1 MRTLFFV
8 LVAFIIFSPFTVK
21 AEDVPQHIIRKCQEM
36 VRNANPVKIVYNYGD
51 LKLDYNK
58 NTAEVSASCKDNAA
72 GCFHG
77 KGGCYWYHGYKNLLI
92 GNYICNFPDAHI
104 TCDFRGTYIDLTNEY
119 DGCNARAVLR
129 HELQHFMIWKTAKDN
144 MMKEMKVKGTEFAVQ
159 NAKVCSDYCHDNS
172 GDNLSKM
179 LREIDNKWRAINYIN
194 DKRLDDVDHD
204 HDTEVNYKVCAPY
217 SFKIISD

>member
-1 MRTLFFV
+1 MTVLF
-8 LVAFIIFSPFTVK
+8 IFLPCHVK
-21 AEDVPQHIIRKCQEM
+21 AKDIPRHIIKRCQET
-36 VRNANPVKIVYNYGD
+36 VRKADPVKITYNYGD
-51 LKLDYNK
+51 LRLDYNK

-77 KGGCYWYHGYKNLLI
+77 KGSCSWSYNNRSLQMGD
-92 GNYICNFPDAHI
+92 YICSFPVAHV

-119 DGCNARAVLR
+119 EGCNARAVLR

-144 MMKEMKVKGTEFAVQ
+144 MIKEMKEKGTEFAIQ
-159 NAKVCSDYCHDNS
+159 SAEVCEGYCRNNS
-172 GDNLSKM
+172 EDNLAEILRKIDSKW
-179 LREIDNKWRAINYIN
+179 NAIKNVN

-217 SFKIISD
+217 SLKVISN